1 MTPYPL
7 HRSERSSKVL
17 ITLFLATMAVSIL
30 VAELNVK
37 DKVGWTLDGVV
48 ARYGPDESPGIGG
61 SAKPDTAPAGMAPS
75 VSPEFEEFPLESGSN
90 AAGVAEPAVPADSM
104 LVARMNTFTLLLDV
118 THPHVFELP
127 LVLFVLAHFLM
138 RTRVP
143 DWLKLSAYF
152 ASFAGIAAFLGTPWL
167 VRYVS
172 LAMAP
177 LMLVGAALIGLTAL
191 VMITVPLV
199 DMWLPAPT
207 SKGRRATD
215 EQI

>member
-37 DKVGWTLDGVV
+37 DKVGWTRDGVIS
-48 ARYGPDESPGIGG
+48 RYGPDELPAADASAAG
-61 SAKPDTAPAGMAPS
+61 SGHNEGLDTSTTSAADD
-75 VSPEFEEFPLESGSN
+75 FPLESGSN
-90 AAGVAEPAVPADSM
+90 AVTMESEGGIAETA

-127 LVLFVLAHFLM
+127 LVMFVLAHFLM
-138 RTRVP
+138 RTR
-143 DWLKLSAYF
+143 SAEWFKVGLYA
-152 ASFAGIAAFLGTPWL
+152 ASFGGIAAFLGTPWL

-172 LAMAP
+172 LATAP
-177 LMLVGAALIGLTAL
+177 LMLVGAGLIGLSAFC
-191 VMITVPLV
+191 MIVVPIV
-199 DMWLPAPT
+199 DMWRPA
-207 SKGRRATD
+207 SKPKA
-215 EQI
+215 